1 MSYSIISIL
10 ALILNLIINRDTLI
24 RPKGWSDKF
33 KTRKEFITRYR
44 HFLMVS
50 NLYFIVD
57 IGWGLLYQYNDI
69 DAVFPVLYTDCVL
82 YFILMLM
89 TILTWM
95 RSFIAYLDTT
105 DRWSKILLSLVW
117 TMFTLGLIYLIIN
130 RFHPFIF
137 SFNDKHEYVPE
148 AGRPIAFIFQITL
161 YIVTAVYMFY
171 LAHKSTD
178 IEKPKYTAVGLTC
191 FAMDLFLILQV
202 LDPMHPSYA
211 AGLIIGICL
220 IHSFVEAGERK
231 EKEIYDNIASCLAE
245 VYEVMY
251 YIDIETGEFR
261 EFS

>member
-1 MSYSIISIL
+1 MPYSIISIL

-82 YFILMLM
+82 YFILMFM

-137 SFNDKHEYVPE
+137 SFNDEHEYVPE
-148 AGRPIAFIFQITL
+148 AGRPIAFIWPTNQ
-161 YIVTAVYMFY
+161 
-171 LAHKSTD
+171 
-178 IEKPKYTAVGLTC
+178 LTSKN
-191 FAMDLFLILQV
+191 
-202 LDPMHPSYA
+202 P
-211 AGLIIGICL
+211 
-220 IHSFVEAGERK
+220 
-231 EKEIYDNIASCLAE
+231 NIRQS
-245 VYEVMY
+245 
-251 YIDIETGEFR
+251 G
-261 EFS
+261 